1 MKKRNPAAVLLLP
14 LVTFGIYSIYWTVK
28 TKQEMVQMGAD
39 IPTAWLMIVPIANYW
54 FLYKYSMGVEKVTGG
69 KLNGLL
75 VFIGHAVI
83 GFIMSA
89 IVQDSFNHVSDN
101 TGYTAPAPVATPPAA
116 APIQ

>member
-14 LVTFGIYSIYWTVK
+14 LVTFGIYSIYWMVQ
-28 TKQEMVQMGAD
+28 TKKEMVARGAE
-39 IPTAWLMIVPIANYW
+39 IPTAWLIIVPIANYW

-83 GFIMSA
+83 GFVMSA
-89 IVQDSFNHVSDN
+89 IVQDSFNNVSDSSYSAPAPLVP
-101 TGYTAPAPVATPPAA
+101 TPPAPAPVL
-116 APIQ
+116 